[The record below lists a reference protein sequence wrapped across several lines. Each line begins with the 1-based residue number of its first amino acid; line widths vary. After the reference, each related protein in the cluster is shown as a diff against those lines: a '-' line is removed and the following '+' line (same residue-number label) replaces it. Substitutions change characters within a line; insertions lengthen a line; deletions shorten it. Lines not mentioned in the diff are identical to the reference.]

1 MKVKPF
7 CYLCASKQIFEIA
20 NLLYKDDQ
28 SQFDFILKVN
38 KKLLEIFKP
47 NLVPAQ
53 IGTKLHRYIKLI
65 SKNED
70 PFKNLKDISNEISKK
85 FYNILKLQLE
95 VLPSFEEK
103 LKKALFYSVIG
114 NTIDF
119 AAYSTNLDID
129 KFLKKDLNQTLKID
143 DRDKFILDL
152 KQAKTIIYFL
162 DNAGE
167 IFFDKL
173 LIELLSEVCKV
184 YAVVKK
190 RPILNDATYEDAR
203 LASLDKLK
211 NVVLLDNG
219 GDIIGVDF
227 KYLPKKTKRAFE
239 EADFVISKGMGNYE
253 SLSEYT
259 FSKPVYFLLKAKCQP
274 VAQELNVNK
283 EDLVCYRYYIK

>member
-20 NLLYKDDQ
+20 NFLYKDSQ
-28 SQFDFILKVN
+28 AQFDFILKVN
-38 KKLLEIFKP
+38 RKLSEIFKP
-47 NLVPAQ
+47 NLVPTQ
-53 IGTKLHRYIKLI
+53 VGTKLHRYIKFV
-65 SKNED
+65 SKNKD
-70 PFKNLKDISNEISKK
+70 PFKSLKDISNKISKK
-85 FYNILKLQLE
+85 FYNILKSQLE
-95 VLPSFEEK
+95 TLPSFEEK

-129 KFLKKDLNQTLKID
+129 KFLKKDLNKTLKID

-152 KQAKTIIYFL
+152 KQAKKIIYFL

-173 LIELLSEVCKV
+173 LIELLSKICKV
-184 YAVVKK
+184 YAVVKRK
-190 RPILNDATYEDAR
+190 PILNDATYEDAK
-203 LASLDKLK
+203 LASLDKQK

-219 GDIIGVDF
+219 GDIIGVDI
-227 KYLPKKTKRAFE
+227 KYLPIKTKQALE
-239 EADFVISKGMGNYE
+239 EADFIISKGMGNYE

-259 FSKPVYFLLKAKCQP
+259 FKKPVYFLLKAKCQP

-283 EDLVCYRYYIK
+283 EDLIFYRFSSS